1 MKFEFETSFLDCV
14 DEVQNVA
21 MEIYGRYDL
30 EKSMLWMTEEFG
42 EFFKSIRKEESK
54 ERIMEEMGD
63 LLAWILCMGNI
74 LDIRVA
80 DAIELT
86 MKKEINRQLEV
97 YHKLKYSSNLKY
109 LDIAAEEKAPKI

>member
-21 MEIYGRYDL
+21 MEIYGRYNL

-63 LLAWILCMGNI
+63 
-74 LDIRVA
+74 
-80 DAIELT
+80 
-86 MKKEINRQLEV
+86 
-97 YHKLKYSSNLKY
+97 
-109 LDIAAEEKAPKI
+109 